1 MRARTFSLTYFMAL
15 AVAAAA
21 PADSQPPVQPAPT
34 YADLADLALTA
45 PVAAHV
51 RVREA
56 LVLKPREAPGVPAGL
71 ARYFVQAEVAAL
83 IRAPGG
89 LPARVGYLV
98 DLPRDAKGKA
108 PKLRK
113 GSEFILL
120 ASPVPGRPDELRLVA
135 PDAQLP
141 FTPERAAQL
150 RTILGEA
157 AGANAPP
164 RIAGIGRA
172 FHVPGAIPGE
182 SETQL
187 FLLTADGRPVSMTVL
202 RRPGQTPQWAVA
214 LSEIVDDAAAA
225 PARDTLLWYRL
236 ACSLPRTLPRHS
248 LAEAER
254 DHVAAIE
261 ADYRLILD
269 RLGPCARNRRG

>member
-1 MRARTFSLTYFMAL
+1 MRPRTFSLTLFLAL
-15 AVAAAA
+15 AVAVT
-21 PADSQPPVQPAPT
+21 PSADSQLPSQAGPT
-34 YADLADLALTA
+34 YADLADLALAA

-51 RVREA
+51 RIRNA
-56 LVLKPREAPGVPAGL
+56 LLLKPREAPGVPAGF
-71 ARYFVQAEVAAL
+71 ARYYVQADVAAL
-83 IRAPGG
+83 IRAPSGI
-89 LPARVGYLV
+89 PARLSYLV

-120 ASPVPGRPDELRLVA
+120 ASPVPGRPGELRLVA
-135 PDAQLP
+135 PDGQLA

-157 AGANAPP
+157 TGASPP
-164 RIAGIGRA
+164 PPIAGIGRA

-182 SETQL
+182 SETQF
-187 FLLTADGRPVSMTVL
+187 FLLAADGRPVSMTVL

-236 ACSLPRTLPRHS
+236 ACSLPRALPRQS
-248 LAEAER
+248 LTEAQPE
-254 DHVAAIE
+254 HVAAIQ
-261 ADYRLILD
+261 ADYKLILD
-269 RLGPCARNRRG
+269 RLGPCGRTRRG